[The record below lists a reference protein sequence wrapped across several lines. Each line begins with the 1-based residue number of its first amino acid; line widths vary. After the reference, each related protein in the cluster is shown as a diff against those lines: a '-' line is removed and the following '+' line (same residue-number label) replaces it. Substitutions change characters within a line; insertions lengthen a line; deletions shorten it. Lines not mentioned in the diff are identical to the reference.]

1 MTVRRIL
8 ETKGRDVVTIDPET
22 TVAEAVQVLAERRI
36 GVLVVTGPDGS
47 LQGILSERD
56 VVRLVAGG
64 GTDALSGRIADVMTR
79 DVTTATEET
88 TVDEAMEVM
97 TRRRFRHLP
106 VCVEG
111 RLVGIVSIGDVVKR
125 RIEAAEQEAEEMRS
139 YIHAAAG

>member
-1 MTVRRIL
+1 MTMRRIL
-8 ETKGRDVVTIDPET
+8 EAKGRDVVTIDPGAT
-22 TVAEAVQVLAERRI
+22 IAEAVRILAERRI
-36 GVLVVTGPDGS
+36 GVLVVTEPDGR
-47 LQGILSERD
+47 LAGILSERD
-56 VVRLVAGG
+56 VVRIVAGG
-64 GTDALSGRIADVMTR
+64 GTDALSGSISEVMTP

-88 TVDEAMEVM
+88 TVDEAMETM

-106 VCVEG
+106 VCVGG

>member
-56 VVRLVAGG
+56 VVRLVASG

-106 VCVEG
+106 VCAEG

>member
-8 ETKGRDVVTIDPET
+8 EAKGRDVVTIEPAT
-22 TVAEAVQVLAERRI
+22 TVADAVRLLAERKI
-36 GVLVVTGPDGS
+36 GVLVVTGSGGE
-47 LQGILSERD
+47 LAGILSERD
-56 VVRLVAGG
+56 VVRIVAGG
-64 GTDALSGRIADVMTR
+64 GTDALSGTIADVMTR

-88 TVDEAMEVM
+88 TVDEAMEIM

-106 VCVEG
+106 VCVDG

>member
-8 ETKGRDVVTIDPET
+8 EIKGREVVTIDPAT
-22 TVAEAVQVLAERRI
+22 TLAEAVKTLAERRI
-36 GVLVVTGPDGS
+36 GVLVVTGSGGD

-64 GTDALSGRIADVMTR
+64 GMDALSGTVGEVMTR
-79 DVTTATEET
+79 EVTTAGEDT
-88 TVDEAMEVM
+88 TVDEAMEIM

-106 VCVEG
+106 VCEGG